1 MGKYFGT
8 DGIRGD
14 ANSTLSSE
22 TAYKVGR
29 FVGDYYSKEKKGRIL
44 IGKDTRLS
52 SSMFECLLA
61 SGIAGSG
68 CDVYLLGYCSTP
80 SLAYVTMKDE
90 FDCGIMISA
99 SHNPYTDNG
108 IKIFGNKGI
117 KISDEIENLIEAYID
132 DPKGIEYKTGNLI
145 GQITSYEKG
154 KEEYKKWLNELYPLD
169 LSDIKIAVDL
179 ANGSNCVMAKDVL
192 ANTKANVTYI
202 NDSFNGTNINNKC
215 GSTHLEMLCD
225 MVKNGDYDLGFAFD
239 GDADRV
245 LFVNHKGEVVDG
257 DHIMYL
263 LSVYLKSKNKLNKN
277 TLVTTVM
284 SNMGLFKALD
294 RADIK
299 TAITP
304 VGDKNVLDCMLNN
317 DYCIGGEQSGHII
330 YKNDANFGDGLK
342 TALLV
347 LTALKESGL
356 DLDSACKDLKIY
368 PQLLVNERVIDKNI
382 VLNDDDINKCIKEVA
397 DMLGDNGRILVRPSG
412 TEPLIRVMVEASDI
426 ETCNTCVYKVID
438 LIKEKG
444 YAAN

>member
-29 FVGDYYSKEKKGRIL
+29 FVGDYYAKERKGRIL

-52 SSMFECLLA
+52 SSMFESLLA

-68 CDVYLLGYCSTP
+68 SDVYLLGYCSTP
-80 SLAYVTMKDE
+80 SLAYVTMRDQ

-117 KISDEIENLIEAYID
+117 KLSDEIESLIEAYID
-132 DPKGIEYKTGNLI
+132 NPVGVDFKTGDHI
-145 GQITSYEKG
+145 GQIASYEEG

-169 LSDIKIAVDL
+169 LSGMKIIVDL

-192 ANTKANVTYI
+192 AKTKADVTYI
-202 NDSFNGTNINNKC
+202 NDCFNGININNKC

-225 MVKNGDYDLGFAFD
+225 TIKNGNYDIGFAFD

-257 DHIMYL
+257 DHIMYM
-263 LSVYLKSKNKLNKN
+263 LSVYLKSKNKLTNN

-294 RADIK
+294 KVDIK

-330 YKNDANFGDGLK
+330 YKTDANFGDGLK

-347 LTALKESGL
+347 LTALKDTNQ
-356 DLDSACKDLKIY
+356 DLDGACKDLKIY
-368 PQLLVNERVIDKNI
+368 PQLLVNERVVDKNI
-382 VLNDDDINKCIKEVA
+382 VLNDDDINKCIKEIG
-397 DMLGDNGRILVRPSG
+397 DTLGDNGRILVRPSG
-412 TEPLIRVMVEASDI
+412 TEPLIRVMVEASKQEDC
-426 ETCNTCVYKVID
+426 ESCVYKVID